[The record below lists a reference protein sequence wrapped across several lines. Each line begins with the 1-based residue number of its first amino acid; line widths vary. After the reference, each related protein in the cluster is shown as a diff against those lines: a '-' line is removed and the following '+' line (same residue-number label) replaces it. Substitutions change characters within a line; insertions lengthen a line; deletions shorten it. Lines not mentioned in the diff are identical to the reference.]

1 MNESIMQSRSKV
13 RSYQRFGRPSCWW
26 PADTCNPLGIRCCG
40 LDSIRL
46 IRLGEHVLI
55 FGDGDDEQRASRH
68 LFAGIANPQT
78 SAK

>member
-1 MNESIMQSRSKV
+1 MNRSCKV
-13 RSYQRFGRPSCWW
+13 GASFDRIKDLEDLRAGRHLPSFGDSVLW
-26 PADTCNPLGIRCCG
+26 LG
-40 LDSIRL
+40 LDSFD
-46 IRLGEHVLI
+46 LGEHVLI